1 MAEPSTESVIK
12 ELHRDLCR
20 KYKLHGS
27 KVQQIWRTLSQDQ
40 RSRAMKAG
48 SAEGLVLQHAFDSSL
63 GNVCRLIPEWNL
75 REISAPSSDFFL
87 DLLKHRATTS
97 LAEQYIDGFNGR
109 PGDHEHITEMM
120 RTHNL
125 RNVNSSKDW
134 YTLFIEGQ
142 RYGQSY
148 QILQDHEIVLEVL
161 APVIRAELFVPQST
175 GNFILTRQLYMCQ
188 LLNIMI
194 EDVLDIGST
203 SRIQEKR
210 PQKPVQSMSA
220 AVSNLTIIER
230 KSGKVELPVLIL
242 SASDRKSFLD
252 EYLRILCTEP
262 VVLAH
267 NVNVSFFSRPE
278 LVADER
284 GRTLPAHTDRYISY
298 ALVEAI
304 HGAVNAAA
312 IWNYICLLLELL
324 IGATHQSHRATLLQE
339 ISNICYL
346 EYIRAQSILRRHVST
361 GTGSKWFRRASNSIS
376 NRLVMKGN
384 PELLTR
390 DNPQL
395 HYLLRLC
402 QTETDASKAI
412 HWVQKLDHL
421 NRSHPSE
428 REALEEREADSLCDL
443 AIIVNFIQSLSL
455 TMKLPTFSRKKGQ
468 NFVTRAAQLSTE
480 LDQLK
485 TEIDLADYVA
495 PIDNL
500 LEPGMA
506 ENALKALD
514 QCILEHM
521 GTKVGFLYED
531 LIKDCISR
539 LEEKVVKDKASQQAE
554 TGFISLPSETRLET
568 TTQLQE
574 IHIQQRRQKEKT
586 RPAHSSIY
594 DITPSA
600 QHSVEDAKTAEPMQP
615 LIVKSATAETF
626 YALFSKSEARGS
638 IPWTS
643 FEAAMADLGF
653 SIIPEYGSVYTFAPP
668 ANLGLQ
674 KSIKLHRPHQSH
686 VEGHR
691 LLFLASRLNR
701 NYGWT
706 RSSFQVA

>member
-1 MAEPSTESVIK
+1 MADPPIDSVLK

-20 KYKLHGS
+20 KYNLHGS

-48 SAEGLVLQHAFDSSL
+48 SAEGLVLEHAFDLSL
-63 GNVCRLIPEWNL
+63 GNVCRFIPEWNL

-87 DLLKHRATTS
+87 DLLSHRATTS

-125 RNVNSSKDW
+125 RYVNSSKDC
-134 YTLFIEGQ
+134 YTFFIEGHK
-142 RYGQSY
+142 YGQSY
-148 QILQDHEIVLEVL
+148 QISQDHDIVLEAL
-161 APVIRAELFVPQST
+161 APAIRAQLFIPQPTGEL
-175 GNFILTRQLYMCQ
+175 ILMRQLYMCQ

-210 PQKPVQSMSA
+210 PQKSGQSMSA
-220 AVSNLTIIER
+220 ALSNLTIIEK

-262 VVLAH
+262 VVLTH
-267 NVNVSFFSRPE
+267 NVNIWFFSRPE

-284 GRTLPAHTDRYISY
+284 GRTLPAHTDKYISY

-324 IGATHQSHRATLLQE
+324 TGATHQSHRATLLQE
-339 ISNICYL
+339 ISNMCHL
-346 EYIRAQSILRRHVST
+346 EYIRAQSVLRRHVST
-361 GTGSKWFRRASNSIS
+361 GTGSKWFRRTSNTIS

-384 PELLTR
+384 PDLLTR
-390 DNPQL
+390 ENPQL

-402 QTETDASKAI
+402 QTETDAAKAI
-412 HWVQKLDHL
+412 HWVQKLDRLH
-421 NRSHPSE
+421 NSHPSE

-443 AIIVNFIQSLSL
+443 AIIVSFIQSLSL
-455 TMKLPTFSRKKGQ
+455 TIKLPTFSRKKGQ
-468 NFVTRAAQLSTE
+468 NFVTGAAQLSTE

-485 TEIDLADYVA
+485 TEIDLADFVA

-506 ENALKALD
+506 KNALKALD

-539 LEEKVVKDKASQQAE
+539 LDLVKDKVSQQAE
-554 TGFISLPSETRLET
+554 TGFISLPLET

-574 IHIQQRRQKEKT
+574 IRIQQRKQKEKT

-594 DITPSA
+594 DITPSV
-600 QHSVEDAKTAEPMQP
+600 QSSVEDVKTAEPMQP

-638 IPWTS
+638 IPWTA
-643 FEAAMADLGF
+643 FEAAMTDLGF